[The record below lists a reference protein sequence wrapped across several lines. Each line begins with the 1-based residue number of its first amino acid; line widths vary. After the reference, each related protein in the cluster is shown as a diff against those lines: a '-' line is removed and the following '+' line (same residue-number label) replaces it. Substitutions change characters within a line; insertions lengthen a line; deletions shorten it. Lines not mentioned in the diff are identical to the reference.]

1 LKRYFKI
8 LGWIFLG
15 VFLQFKFN
23 ALYGI
28 VFLENLNFHDRT
40 YYVKVNLVPADEAVH
55 LLHVETIVH
64 HSLGSDYFANVYI
77 PDSYQVVN
85 KEPYTG
91 TEAMQGYR
99 AYKMNMKRKYRDV
112 LSIESFILVPSIPG
126 KNIPSAPILIHF
138 ENMKQRLHDDGTYK
152 LSIVGKNIRL
162 EGPKMVEA
170 TYPQKLGM

>member
-1 LKRYFKI
+1 
-8 LGWIFLG
+8 
-15 VFLQFKFN
+15 
-23 ALYGI
+23 
-28 VFLENLNFHDRT
+28 
-40 YYVKVNLVPADEAVH
+40 
-55 LLHVETIVH
+55 
-64 HSLGSDYFANVYI
+64 
-77 PDSYQVVN
+77 
-85 KEPYTG
+85 
-91 TEAMQGYR
+91 
-99 AYKMNMKRKYRDV
+99 MNMKRKYRDV